1 MLASLQLALST
12 PHLAMTIKAV
22 FFDAAGTLIKPAR
35 SVGESYAAIAAKH
48 GKEVSSTNITERF
61 RTCFDAAPRLAFPS
75 ATEDTVAALERD
87 WWKSLVAQVFE
98 PWSPFVRFEEYF
110 AELFAY
116 FASPNAWTLYPE
128 VLETL
133 TSLKERDLILDVI
146 SNFDSRLVRILDGL
160 GAGAQ
165 FENIFV
171 SSRVGYAKPDG
182 RIFNAA
188 LSCHGLAPAQALHV
202 GDSEI
207 NDLSGANQAG
217 IKGILVERGK
227 TSAAQASDRINS
239 LRSILAL
246 LDD

>member
-207 NDLSGANQAG
+207 NDLRGANQAG
-217 IKGILVERGK
+217 LKGILVERGK

>member
-1 MLASLQLALST
+1 
-12 PHLAMTIKAV
+12 MTIKAV

-133 TSLKERDLILDVI
+133 TSLKERGLILDVI

-171 SSRVGYAKPDG
+171 SSRVGYAKPDR

-227 TSAAQASDRINS
+227 TSAAPASDRINS

>member
-61 RTCFDAAPRLAFPS
+61 RTCFDAAPRLAFPG
-75 ATEDTVAALERD
+75 ATKDTVAALERD

-217 IKGILVERGK
+217 LKGILVERGK
-227 TSAAQASDRINS
+227 TSAAPASDRINS

>member
-61 RTCFDAAPRLAFPS
+61 RTCFDAAPRLAFPG

-171 SSRVGYAKPDG
+171 SGRVGYAKPDR

-227 TSAAQASDRINS
+227 TSAAPASDRINS

>member
-61 RTCFDAAPRLAFPS
+61 RTCFDAAPRLAFPG

>member
-1 MLASLQLALST
+1 
-12 PHLAMTIKAV
+12 MTIKAV

-61 RTCFDAAPRLAFPS
+61 RTCFNAAPRLAFPG

-217 IKGILVERGK
+217 LKGILVERGK
-227 TSAAQASDRINS
+227 TSAAPASDRINS

>member
-1 MLASLQLALST
+1 
-12 PHLAMTIKAV
+12 MTIKAV

-133 TSLKERDLILDVI
+133 TSLKERDLVLDVI

-227 TSAAQASDRINS
+227 TSAAPASDRINS

>member
-1 MLASLQLALST
+1 
-12 PHLAMTIKAV
+12 MTIKAV

-61 RTCFDAAPRLAFPS
+61 RTCFDAAPRLAFPG

-87 WWKSLVAQVFE
+87 WWKSLVAQVFQ

-133 TSLKERDLILDVI
+133 TSLNERGLILDVI

-171 SSRVGYAKPDG
+171 SSRVGYAKPDR

-188 LSCHGLAPAQALHV
+188 LSYHGLAPAQALHV

-217 IKGILVERGK
+217 LKGILVERGK
-227 TSAAQASDRINS
+227 TSAAPASDRINS

>member
-1 MLASLQLALST
+1 
-12 PHLAMTIKAV
+12 MTIKAV

-61 RTCFDAAPRLAFPS
+61 RTCFDAAPRLAFPG

-133 TSLKERDLILDVI
+133 TSLKERDLVLDVI

-217 IKGILVERGK
+217 LKGILVERGK
-227 TSAAQASDRINS
+227 TSAAPASDRINS

>member
-188 LSCHGLAPAQALHV
+188 LSYHGLAPAQALHV

-217 IKGILVERGK
+217 LKGILVERRK
-227 TSAAQASDRINS
+227 TSAAPASDRINS